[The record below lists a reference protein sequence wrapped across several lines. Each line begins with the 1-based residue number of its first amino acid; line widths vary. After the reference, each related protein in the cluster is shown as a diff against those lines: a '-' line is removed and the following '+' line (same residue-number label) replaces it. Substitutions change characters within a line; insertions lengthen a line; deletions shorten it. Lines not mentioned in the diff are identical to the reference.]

1 MRRARNKKQKI
12 KKDKVKRTNK
22 SQRGYWCVVKFYYNW
37 DQLLQFTKWKVDS
50 AVIIE
55 FNCAIFAGSYW

>member
-37 DQLLQFTKWKVDS
+37 DQLLQFTK
-50 AVIIE
+50 
-55 FNCAIFAGSYW
+55 